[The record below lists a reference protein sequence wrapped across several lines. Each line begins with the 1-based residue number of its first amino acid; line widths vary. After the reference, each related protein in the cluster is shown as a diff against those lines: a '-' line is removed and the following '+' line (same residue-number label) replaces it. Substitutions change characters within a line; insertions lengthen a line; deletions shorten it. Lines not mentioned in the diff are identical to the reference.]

1 MRSNS
6 VIGSGLCPRLK
17 IRWVLSTVNSL
28 IRRSAAIRLI
38 VALNVWESGAP
49 SAPQNTY
56 GGLGQRPEAT
66 RRRKS
71 KKGGLMRR
79 LTRDGLL
86 GQSARVG
93 VRHEWHLDIVQI
105 IAPK

>member
-71 KKGGLMRR
+71 KKGGLMALPRIKACVLR
-79 LTRDGLL
+79 IY
-86 GQSARVG
+86 S
-93 VRHEWHLDIVQI
+93 VRPASGRILS
-105 IAPK
+105 